1 MASEIELPEG
11 YQPSSDEPYM
21 NPKHLEYFRRRL
33 LQWRSDLLAESGET
47 LERLQE
53 GIAKEGDVVDL
64 GSQETDTALEL
75 RTRDRDRKLLSKI
88 DEAMERIEDGSYGF
102 CEETGKPIGLKRL
115 EARPIA
121 TLSVEAKERRER
133 AEKQRRLG

>member
-88 DEAMERIEDGSYGF
+88 DEAVERIEDGSYGF

-133 AEKQRRLG
+133 AEKQRKLG